1 MEDNIKNEL
10 ENAYKGLINA
20 WNERDAKKMA
30 DLFMIEGEI
39 IGFDRSQIIGT
50 KEIYSYLEPVFSDH
64 PTPPYTSK
72 IKNIHVLS
80 PVIGMIRAIAGMVPE
95 GEMDINPYLNTHH
108 TLIAIKEDKKW
119 KIKLFQ
125 NTPAQFH
132 RHPELVEEMSK
143 EIRKLL

>member
-1 MEDNIKNEL
+1 
-10 ENAYKGLINA
+10 
-20 WNERDAKKMA
+20 MA
-30 DLFMIEGEI
+30 DLFIVEGEI
-39 IGFDRSQIIGT
+39 IGFDGSQIIGT
-50 KEIYSYLEPVFSDH
+50 KEIYSHLEPVFSEH

-95 GEMDINPYLNTHH
+95 GEMDINPDLNTHH

-125 NTPAQFH
+125 NT
-132 RHPELVEEMSK
+132 
-143 EIRKLL
+143 